1 MNSSRPP
8 LLYLSTGRCLAQVSL
23 IDSNLGGGQKFMGIV
38 NDQQRELVG
47 IVFLIRNIIPSKLIW
62 YEVLYQGE
70 VHRTFKMEM

>member
-8 LLYLSTGRCLAQVSL
+8 LLYLSTGRCLAQISL

-47 IVFLIRNIIPSKLIW
+47 IVFFNKKH
-62 YEVLYQGE
+62 Y
-70 VHRTFKMEM
+70 TFQTNMV